1 MAGKKDIKSTLE
13 ELIELNEKL
22 NSTPFNPTS
31 LERLEELSAK
41 VSRNFEN
48 LNKTL
53 ESSNQKLTNVDAQY
67 SNLFKDSNRLVE
79 DICVLQDEI
88 DTLSKGTD
96 DQKKKSKELK
106 KVLAEILGSAEKYYS
121 TANKQQEVLNKRI
134 VDGITFFDDWNEK
147 WEQRTRALRKG
158 FGEINNGAKQMYHA
172 ITNTLKPW
180 TQANDAAMKY
190 ARTMGMSQKS
200 ADAYLAKTVT
210 WASKN
215 DIGLLFNKSTDELI
229 KMQGKFSEVLG
240 RNIQLTSEQKKDML
254 AMEKF
259 LGEEGMVDIAN
270 NLENFGLGMS
280 DSANFVKKTFD
291 TATKSGI
298 AASKLTQTIR
308 ENIKMAQ
315 NYSFKNGLDGL
326 TSMAKKAISLKTDMS
341 FINGLID
348 KVSTVEGAITTGA
361 NLQVLGGS
369 YAMGSDP
376 LSMLHDSLNNV
387 EGLFDKAVGMAK
399 GKVYYNNQT
408 GNFEMGAMDRYLMKQ
423 AATQMG
429 IDPSKMIDVAFR
441 QASLSKIEAQAKTNS
456 KISNDS
462 DMLELVKNLA
472 TWDNGKAVVDIDGK
486 AVNVSDLSEK
496 DKEKLQAMQRND
508 SQNLQDMAISLRS
521 INEILE
527 GTGKEINNEQASMI
541 DTIREW
547 FNDLLRSNT
556 KTLNVFSK
564 IGATINVITGTKA
577 LLGGILGVTTGI
589 LRSINGTGN
598 LFRGLGNTGKSGGI
612 IGKVRGSW
620 RGMAG
625 NTITSRSGITWK
637 SLGGGRFV
645 NTNNPS
651 QVLSGTNAQNMI
663 RGGSKMKLGTL
674 GKTLKY
680 GSVVGAGALS
690 LGVDALDGTLQKDT
704 GASLGKAAAVTV
716 GAAIGSVV
724 PVVGSVLGGM
734 IAGAI
739 ADVVQDTQKKNRA
752 KIREQISSNL
762 DASMSHLSG
771 LFVGENALQGNY
783 SESQL
788 NKIKEILQDNKI
800 DESELSGFSGRWL
813 KRLLRNNGDLTRM
826 RDAGVNVQVAM
837 ASGGR
842 LKGNSHANGGMPI
855 LGSNIVVEGGEY
867 VVNKQATEA
876 NLPLLEAI
884 NSNNYKMTAK
894 EPLGKQMKVA
904 NRAYNESL
912 LTPYNSKI
920 NIEPISINLSGTIKL
935 ESGNRQ
941 IDISND
947 ILNSPVLVTKLTEM
961 ISKQLNILDYGAY
974 NKGKFKQKF
983 T

>member
-41 VSRNFEN
+41 VNKNFED

-53 ESSNQKLTNVDAQY
+53 ESSNQKLTNVDTQY
-67 SNLFKDSNRLVE
+67 SYLFKDSKNLVG
-79 DICVLQDEI
+79 DIRNLQDEI
-88 DTLSKGTD
+88 DTLSNGTEE
-96 DQKKKSKELK
+96 QKKKAKELK
-106 KVLAEILGSAEKYYS
+106 KVLFEILGSAEKYYN
-121 TANKQQEVLNKRI
+121 TANKQQEILNKRI

-158 FGEINNGAKQMYHA
+158 ISEISNGTKQMYHA

-180 TQANDAAMKY
+180 MQANDAAMKY
-190 ARTMGMSQKS
+190 AKTMGMSQKT
-200 ADAYLAKTVT
+200 ADAYMTKTVT

-215 DIGLLFNKSTDELI
+215 DIGLLFNKSTDDLI

-240 RNIQLTSEQKKDML
+240 RNVQLTSEQKKDML

-326 TSMAKKAISLKTDMS
+326 TNMAKKAISLKTDMS
-341 FINGLID
+341 LINGFID

-429 IDPSKMIDVAFR
+429 VDPSKMIDVAFR

-456 KISNDS
+456 KISNDKE
-462 DMLELVKNLA
+462 MLELVKNLA

-486 AVNVSDLSEK
+486 PVNVSDLKEK
-496 DKEKLQAMQRND
+496 DKQKLQAMQRND
-508 SQNLQDMAISLRS
+508 SQNLQDMAINLRS

-527 GTGKEINNEQASMI
+527 GTTKEINNEQASML
-541 DTIREW
+541 DSVGGW
-547 FNDLLRSNT
+547 FNNLLRSNT
-556 KTLNVFSK
+556 KTLNTISK
-564 IGATINVITGTKA
+564 IGAVVNIITGTRA
-577 LLGGILGVTTGI
+577 LLTGILGVTTGI
-589 LRSINGTGN
+589 LRSVSGVGN
-598 LFRGLGNTGKSGGI
+598 LFRGVGKPGGL
-612 IGKVRGSW
+612 IGKVRGTW

-625 NTITSRSGITWK
+625 NTITSQGITWK
-637 SLGGGRFV
+637 SLGGGKLV
-645 NTNNPS
+645 NINNPS
-651 QVLSGTNAQNMI
+651 QVLSGTDAQRVI
-663 RGGSKMKLGTL
+663 SGGSKMKLGGL

-680 GSVVGAGALS
+680 GSVAGAGVLS
-690 LGVDALDGTLQKDT
+690 LGMDAIDGTLQKDT

-724 PVVGSVLGGM
+724 PVVGSVLGAM

-739 ADVVQDTQKKNRA
+739 TDAVQDCQKKKRTE
-752 KIREQISSNL
+752 IREQIASKLDSSMN
-762 DASMSHLSG
+762 HLSG

-800 DESELSGFSGRWL
+800 EESELSGFSGWWL
-813 KRLLRNNGDLTRM
+813 KRLLRNNDDLVRM
-826 RDAGVNVQVAM
+826 RNAGVNVQVAM

-884 NSNNYKMTAK
+884 NSNDYKMIAK

-904 NRAYNESL
+904 SRAHSDSL

-961 ISKQLNILDYGAY
+961 ISKQLNILDNGAY